1 MPKITPI
8 SKRAITG
15 DQIGIPVGTSFKRA
29 IEEYAQLTGVGGIS
43 ALIRPLIYQ
52 ALLRSPEF
60 REIWT
65 EQERI
70 FQEEIQ
76 AIQDQIGA

>member
-8 SKRAITG
+8 SKRLMTG
-15 DQIGIPVGTSFKRA
+15 DQIGIPVGVSFKRA

-43 ALIRPLIYQ
+43 ALIRPIIYQ
-52 ALLRSPEF
+52 ALLASPEF
-60 REIWT
+60 KEIWN

-76 AIQDQIGA
+76 AIQKEIGA